1 MENKGRKRGE
11 GGRKA
16 KNEGE
21 AAHPQKFSKVITCV
35 LSSSKNYLFGYLEGG
50 GGSRHFFLDIPPLG
64 HFPRLRQ
71 LKRGILAHDINL
83 GLLLP
88 ISEKG
93 RSPY

>member
-50 GGSRHFFLDIPPLG
+50 GGSRHFFLDIPPSDIFLG
-64 HFPRLRQ
+64 Y
-71 LKRGILAHDINL
+71 DNL
-83 GLLLP
+83 NEEYLLMTS
-88 ISEKG
+88 I
-93 RSPY
+93 